1 MDNHSIYLIKL
12 KPNEN
17 AEVVSIL
24 GGKGSSKRLF
34 DLGLTHGTKIKLLR
48 KALGR
53 GPVEIQFRGSR
64 LVIGYGLA
72 SKIQVK
78 KLYESI

>member
-1 MDNHSIYLIKL
+1 MNNHTISLIKL

-24 GGKGSSKRLF
+24 GGKGASKRLF
-34 DLGLTHGTKIKLLR
+34 DLGLTYGTKIKTLR

-53 GPVEIQFRGSR
+53 GPVEIEFRGTR